1 MKSLLKK
8 LHRDSKGFTL
18 VEMLVVFALMAI
30 LAAIVIPNVGG
41 IIGYGQTEGALAE
54 LSIVQTAMDTMM
66 AMESLNSVNVTAA
79 TSDMSDFPDA
89 ATVPLYPNYLRFDT
103 TKGTYNSTAT
113 GLVGQNSSGY

>member
-1 MKSLLKK
+1 MKSLFKK

-79 TSDMSDFPDA
+79 TSNMSDFPDN
-89 ATVPLYPNYLRFDT
+89 ATVPLYPDYLRYAT
-103 TKGTYNSTAT
+103 TKGTYTCTAT
-113 GLVGQNSSGY
+113 GLVAQATSGY

>member
-1 MKSLLKK
+1 MKSLFKK
-8 LHRDSKGFTL
+8 LHRNNKGFTL

-79 TSDMSDFPDA
+79 TSDMSAFPND
-89 ATVPLYPNYLRFDT
+89 VGLPLYPNYLRFDT
-103 TKGTYNSTAT
+103 TKGTYNCTAT
-113 GLVGQNSSGY
+113 GLVGQNTSGY